1 LGEDVLAGASCTLE
15 SENKHMKKSFSV
27 VLILLVVINLSVAEE
42 TAFNGVRLADAKWK
56 QDDARLTFSDNNKN
70 MREAEQL
77 AYCQGGCNF
86 GALYLLIPSKRVG
99 PDICGAEPRRLK
111 AELRMPASTAPLKRC
126 PNTNNDESFRRSS
139 SLLQPH
145 LLQ

>member
-27 VLILLVVINLSVAEE
+27 VLILLVVINLSVAE

-70 MREAEQL
+70 MVVRVADRDFVTVPYDQL
-77 AYCQGGCNF
+77 
-86 GALYLLIPSKRVG
+86 
-99 PDICGAEPRRLK
+99 
-111 AELRMPASTAPLKRC
+111 EL
-126 PNTNNDESFRRSS
+126 
-139 SLLQPH
+139 
-145 LLQ
+145 